1 MQQRMIVDIADFVVS
16 KDVDALITTY
26 ALGSCIAV
34 VLHDPKVQAAGMIH
48 YMLPLSSTNPEKAKV
63 KPAMFADTGV
73 PLLFHG
79 MYGLGCKKEDIIVKV
94 AGGGHLYDDNGVFEI
109 GKRNYTVLRRMLW
122 KTNVLV
128 AAEDVGGSKSRT
140 VSIEVSTG
148 RCLVRSAGGEMEL

>member
-1 MQQRMIVDIADFVVS
+1 MQRLVVDIAEFVVS
-16 KDVDALITTY
+16 KEPDGLLTTY

-34 VLHDPKVQAAGMIH
+34 VLYDPVIQAAGMIH

-73 PLLFHG
+73 PLLFHS
-79 MYGLGCKKEDIIVKV
+79 MYGLGSKKEDLVVKV
-94 AGGGHLYDDNGVFEI
+94 AGGGHLYDDHGLFEI

-148 RCLVRSAGGEMEL
+148 RCVVRSAAGETEL

>member
-1 MQQRMIVDIADFVVS
+1 MQQLVVDIADFVVS
-16 KDVDALITTY
+16 KEPDGMLTTY

-34 VLHDPKVQAAGMIH
+34 VLHDPVIQAAGMIH

-73 PLLFHG
+73 PLLFHS
-79 MYGLGCKKEDIIVKV
+79 MYGLGSKKEDLVVKV
-94 AGGGHLYDDNGVFEI
+94 AGGGHLYDDHGLFEI

-148 RCLVRSAGGEMEL
+148 RCVVRSAAGETEL